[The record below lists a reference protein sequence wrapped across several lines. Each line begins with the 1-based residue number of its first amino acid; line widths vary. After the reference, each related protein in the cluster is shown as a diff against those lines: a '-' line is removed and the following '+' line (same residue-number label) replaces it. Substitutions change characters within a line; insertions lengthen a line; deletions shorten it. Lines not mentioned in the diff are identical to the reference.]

1 MPKMRHNWSIQKLLK
16 ALVTLGT
23 LAVFLCV
30 EIKSGSFG
38 NSVFDQ
44 IQNHIL
50 SGICSLTDQIEE
62 TVEVGLFYSETPW
75 MILLKT

>member
-23 LAVFLCV
+23 LGFFLCV

-38 NSVFDQ
+38 NSVID
-44 IQNHIL
+44 QNHIL